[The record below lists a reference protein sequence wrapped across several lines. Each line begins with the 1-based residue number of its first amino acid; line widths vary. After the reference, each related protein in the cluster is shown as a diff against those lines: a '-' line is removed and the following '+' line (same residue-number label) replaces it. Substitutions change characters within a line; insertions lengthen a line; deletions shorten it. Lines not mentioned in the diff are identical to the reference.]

1 MPDHNDVL
9 ALYAERAAA
18 RRGEQA
24 EHERR
29 SGRFGAARLVAFA
42 AAVVV
47 SIAAFRASGASQHA
61 ESAAAIGLWIA
72 FALLVVAGSHA
83 AASARR
89 ARALAALNDQGI
101 HRIHR
106 DWEQLPE
113 QAWPAT
119 AADHPFA
126 NDLDLFGPASLSKM
140 FAPMSA
146 APGRSTLARWLLG
159 APAAN
164 LEERQA
170 AVADLAPRMDLR
182 DELALLAASSRGGET
197 ALEKLRAWA
206 VTPPW
211 LLARRDLR
219 VEAVIIP
226 MVTIAL
232 LVAQFR
238 GLMSGPWW
246 LLSIGLGLVVSRKHA
261 VALRDS
267 LDAVTEQA
275 ASIRYFATT
284 ASLLRAERFE
294 SPLLQRTS
302 AALAELDAGAALRRL
317 RGIASWAETRHSP
330 LVHALLHALTLWDFH
345 LVVRLE
351 RWRSRFGDALGGWLD
366 MVGETEAAAA
376 LATLAHDNPGW
387 CFPRRQVESSAPTL
401 RATGLGHPLIAPS
414 VRVDNDVT
422 VGPPGTLLLVTGSN
436 MAGKST
442 LLRAIGLNTVLSEA
456 GGPVCAR
463 TFESPHVRLYTSIR
477 VQDSLEHGVS
487 YFMAELQR
495 LKLIADAAGAAADQ
509 APVLYLLDEMLHG
522 TNSVER
528 AVAARRVLTQLI
540 ERGAIGAVT
549 THDLALGD
557 GPPLSD
563 AARQVH
569 FTEQFSRVDGRPV
582 MSFDYLLRPGKA
594 TSTNALKLLELVGLD

>member
-1 MPDHNDVL
+1 LPDHSDVL
-9 ALYAERAAA
+9 AVYAGRAAA
-18 RRGEQA
+18 RRAEEA

-29 SGRFGAARLVAFA
+29 NGRFGAGRLVAFA

-47 SIAAFRASGASQHA
+47 SIAAFRASGGSKGA
-61 ESAAAIGLWIA
+61 ESVAAAALWIS
-72 FALLVVAGSHA
+72 FALLVAAGSRA

-89 ARALAALNDQGI
+89 ARALAALNDQGT
-101 HRIHR
+101 HRVHR
-106 DWEQLPE
+106 DWDQLP
-113 QAWPAT
+113 QQVWPA
-119 AADHPFA
+119 APADHPFA

-140 FAPMSA
+140 FPPLSA

-164 LEERQA
+164 LAERQA
-170 AVADLAPRMDLR
+170 AVADLAPRLDLR
-182 DELALLAASSRGGET
+182 DELALLASSSRGGET

-206 VTPPW
+206 STSPW
-211 LLARRDLR
+211 LSTRRDLR
-219 VEAVIIP
+219 AEAVIIP
-226 MVTIAL
+226 IVTIAL

-238 GLMSGPWW
+238 GIMSGPWW
-246 LLSIGLGLVVSRKHA
+246 LLSIGLTLIVSRKHA
-261 VALRDS
+261 ARLRES

-275 ASIRYFATT
+275 ASIRHFATT
-284 ASLLRAERFE
+284 ASLLQAEPFA

-302 AALAELDAGAALRRL
+302 AALGEHDAGAALRRL
-317 RGIASWAETRHSP
+317 GRIADWAETRHSP

-345 LVVRLE
+345 LVVQLE
-351 RWRSRFGDALGGWLD
+351 RWRSEFGGALGGWLD
-366 MVGETEAAAA
+366 MIGETEAAAA
-376 LATLAHDNPGW
+376 LATLAHDNPSW
-387 CFPRRQVESSAPTL
+387 CFPSRQPASSPRTL
-401 RATGLGHPLIAPS
+401 RATALGHPLISPS
-414 VRVDNDVT
+414 VRVDNDVI

-463 TFESPHVRLYTSIR
+463 AFASPRVRLYTSIR

-495 LKLIADAAGAAADQ
+495 LKLITDAARTRADD

-549 THDLALGD
+549 THDLALGE
-557 GPPLSD
+557 GPPLSE

-594 TSTNALKLLELVGLD
+594 TSTNALKLLELVGLE